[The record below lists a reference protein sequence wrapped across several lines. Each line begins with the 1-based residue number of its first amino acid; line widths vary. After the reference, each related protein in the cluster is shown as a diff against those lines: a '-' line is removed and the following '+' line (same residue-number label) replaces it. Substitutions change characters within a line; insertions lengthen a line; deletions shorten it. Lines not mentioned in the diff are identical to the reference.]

1 MVAVAAPPVAPAIP
15 AAAPA
20 GPNPAAQ
27 AFVDQMLI
35 NGVMLGA
42 ANSQRI
48 LVKGQTFGNGD
59 FVNHDLQL
67 KLAAVLPHDI
77 IFVDGSG
84 IQYHK
89 RY

>member
-1 MVAVAAPPVAPAIP
+1 VAEIAPVPAVSSAPPVAS
-15 AAAPA
+15 
-20 GPNPAAQ
+20 PNPATQ

-35 NGVMLGA
+35 NGVMLGNA
-42 ANSQRI
+42 SSQRI
-48 LVKGQTFGNGD
+48 LVKGQSYGKGD
-59 FVNHDLQL
+59 VVNRDMQL

-77 IFVDGSG
+77 IFVDESG